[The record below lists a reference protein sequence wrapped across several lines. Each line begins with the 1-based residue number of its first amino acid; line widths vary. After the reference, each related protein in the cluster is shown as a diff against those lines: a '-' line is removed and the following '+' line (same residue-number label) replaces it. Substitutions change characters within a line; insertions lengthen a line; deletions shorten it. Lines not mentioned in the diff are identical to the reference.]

1 MELQQVVPEEI
12 TIIQEAVLT
21 IMKHASGIIYLR
33 HGNTTLYQTTGYS
46 YKAWKMQQVRI
57 PYPYYVSEVLLQC
70 YNFDINLTN
79 FLFLLAD
86 SCLVSYNNDLFL
98 IGGSR
103 SWYRYADEP
112 SKVWVLFNE
121 NGGSQSWR
129 DDIIPPLMG
138 SRMWHGCSIATLN
151 RKVITISIQNILT
164 SIAHLKD

>member
-1 MELQQVVPEEI
+1 MI
-12 TIIQEAVLT
+12 
-21 IMKHASGIIYLR
+21 
-33 HGNTTLYQTTGYS
+33 LYFNY
-46 YKAWKMQQVRI
+46 A
-57 PYPYYVSEVLLQC
+57 SEVLLQC
-70 YNFDINLTN
+70 CTFDITLTN
-79 FLFLLAD
+79 LLFLLAD

-121 NGGSQSWR
+121 DGGFKSWR

-151 RKVITISIQNILT
+151 SKVITISIQNILT
-164 SIAHLKD
+164 SAVHLVMHQNFRLFYSRINKIL